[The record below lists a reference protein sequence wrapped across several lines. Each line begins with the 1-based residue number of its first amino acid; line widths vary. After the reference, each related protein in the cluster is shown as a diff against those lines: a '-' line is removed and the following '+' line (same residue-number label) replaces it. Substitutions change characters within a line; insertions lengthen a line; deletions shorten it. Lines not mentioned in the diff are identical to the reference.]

1 MSPSRMAL
9 MTIAMLCVLMKS
21 VKTLFFDALGLLR
34 IGDASVLGQN
44 ESSGSE
50 RLPRTGVSAQG
61 SRCALL
67 CGGRFASMSSG
78 SEGRAKSVGV
88 GLQAKSKQ
96 VRRVEVYRYHRHS

>member
-9 MTIAMLCVLMKS
+9 MTMLCVLMKS

-50 RLPRTGVSAQG
+50 PASENWSVGAGEPLRLVVRGTFCGFACPR
-61 SRCALL
+61 
-67 CGGRFASMSSG
+67 
-78 SEGRAKSVGV
+78 EGRAKSVAQGARGV
-88 GLQAKSKQ
+88 ASQ
-96 VRRVEVYRYHRHS
+96 E

>member
-1 MSPSRMAL
+1 MAL

-50 RLPRTGVSAQG
+50 PASENWSVGAGEPLRLVVRGTF
-61 SRCALL
+61 CL
-67 CGGRFASMSSG
+67 SSG
-78 SEGRAKSVGV
+78 GKGQVSWGGV
-88 GLQAKSKQ
+88 ASQ
-96 VRRVEVYRYHRHS
+96 E